1 MRLQRRIVL
10 ALTVVGTLV
19 WAGLGM
25 PASGAAVAGA
35 GRLSGRVVDA
45 AGAAVAGA
53 AVSATA
59 PAAGGGA
66 ASARSDSGGAF
77 SLAAPQG
84 TYDLAVS
91 AAGHNPPLQGRLRGV
106 AIGADSH
113 LTVVLVPAA
122 AAAGG
127 GAAQVTMSGTVR
139 DGAGQPLSGA
149 SLSLFNPSV
158 PTGPIAPGSRST
170 TANADGSFS
179 ITVPP
184 AHYQLSLSRGSSGAV
199 GQSWMLNAPDLDVT
213 TTRRIDFTVP
223 VTAVAVTVRSQ
234 SGAAVP
240 AALVYAATGYGSGTD
255 TSITIAP
262 GVVAQPGW
270 SGGGNTDANGRVVFA
285 GLPTQTLGVSAQPS
299 GGGVGWVYRT
309 GVRAD
314 ADTTVDLVAPPAAT
328 LHGIATDSDG
338 SPLAG
343 ATVRLSGP
351 ASLSVSTVTAADGG
365 YSLTAAPGNWTLN
378 LSSGTQYTAD
388 VPNRYL
394 VVNQPIQMNGS
405 ARQDLHLA
413 GIPVPF
419 HVTDPSGAPVAGAA
433 VTVYNSYWSA
443 TTSLFPG
450 TPGQGLRGGTVTTN
464 AAGDAT
470 ILVFDGETAFV
481 SAQPPAGSPFAGSL
495 QQMPTLTASSNVS
508 LALRPTVVL
517 SGVVHATPAKGFTVS
532 ANGAAPGSAASQ
544 ITGADGAYR
553 LQVPP
558 GPNSLSI
565 SSSGQTQATSD
576 RPDHFGLNSS
586 SFDVNAD
593 TTQDVTPGFAHV
605 TVRAYDTT
613 GAALTL
619 DGVPYGNFGSTQEL
633 PLGPGLRTSY
643 EYFDGTGVALSSTS
657 ARLAVLPSNPF
668 FVNAAIHNGNPG
680 TVSAAGIV
688 VDGDTDV
695 ALVAASDPAGG
706 DPTTT
711 TTTTTPATQPPA
723 TTPPTS
729 PVTGSP
735 ATGGDSP
742 HGALRS
748 GYWALGADGKVYPF
762 GDAATL
768 GDPSALLG
776 GATAVHLE
784 PTPTGNGYWIVDSQ
798 GRVYTYGD
806 AADHGRTDPGQ
817 LAQGETV
824 TSLSTTPTGRGYWI
838 FTTRGRVLP
847 FGDAAFHGDM
857 SAIRLNA
864 PVVDSRPTPSGQ
876 GYYMVAADGGIFT
889 FGDAAFHGSMGGQR
903 LNAPVRSLV
912 PDPDGTGYWLVASD
926 GGIFA
931 FDAGFR
937 GSMGGQHLNRPVSG
951 MVPYGDGYLM
961 VAEDGGVF
969 DFSNRPF
976 SGSLGTHPPVH
987 PVISVGVLPA

>member
-1 MRLQRRIVL
+1 MVL
-10 ALTVVGTLV
+10 ALILAGALGWT
-19 WAGLGM
+19 GLGV
-25 PASGAAVAGA
+25 PASGAVSAAP

-45 AGAAVAGA
+45 GGVAVAGA
-53 AVSATA
+53 AVTATA
-59 PAAGGGA
+59 SASGGGA
-66 ASARSDSGGAF
+66 GSAQSDSGGAF

-122 AAAGG
+122 GAAGG
-127 GAAQVTMSGTVR
+127 GPVQATLSGIVR
-139 DGAGQPLSGA
+139 DGSGHPLSGT
-149 SLSLFNPSV
+149 SVSLFNPNL
-158 PTGPIAPGSRST
+158 PTGPLAPGYRYTS
-170 TANADGSFS
+170 AGADGSFS
-179 ITVPP
+179 ISVPP
-184 AHYQLSLSRGSSGAV
+184 AHYQLSLSRRSSGAV
-199 GQSWMLNAPDLDVT
+199 DQSYVLNGSDLDVT
-213 TTRRIDFTVP
+213 TTRRVDFTVP
-223 VTAVAVTVRSQ
+223 VTTVTVTVRAQ

-240 AALVYAATGYGSGTD
+240 GALVSAATGNGSGTD
-255 TSITIAP
+255 TPITIAP
-262 GVVAQPGW
+262 GVVAQPYW
-270 SGGGNTDANGRVVFA
+270 SGSGPSDANGRVVFS

-299 GGGVGWVYRT
+299 GGGLAWVYRT

-314 ADTTVDLVAPPAAT
+314 GDSTVDLVAPPAAT
-328 LHGIATDSDG
+328 LHGIATDYDG

-351 ASLSVSTVTAADGG
+351 ASLSASTVTAADGS
-365 YSLTAAPGNWTLN
+365 YSLTAPPGNWTLN
-378 LSSGTQYTAD
+378 LSYGTQYTAD
-388 VPNRYL
+388 VPNRYF
-394 VVNQPIQMNGS
+394 VVNQPIQTDGVS
-405 ARQDLHLA
+405 QQDLHLA
-413 GIPVPF
+413 GIRVPF
-419 HVTDPSGAPVAGAA
+419 HVTDPSGAPAAGAA

-450 TPGQGLRGGTVTTN
+450 APGQGLRGGTVATD
-464 AAGDAT
+464 AAGNAT
-470 ILVFDGETAFV
+470 IVVFDGESAFV
-481 SAQPPAGSPFAGSL
+481 GAQPPAGSTFAGSL
-495 QQMPTLTASSNVS
+495 GQTQTLTTSSNVS
-508 LALRPTVVL
+508 LVLRPTVVV

-532 ANGAAPGSAASQ
+532 VNGAAPGSALSQ

-553 LQVPP
+553 LRVPP
-558 GPNSLSI
+558 GPNSISI

-576 RPDHFGLNSS
+576 RPEHFALNSS
-586 SFDVNAD
+586 SFDVSAD

-605 TVRAYDTT
+605 TVTAYDST

-619 DGVPYGNFGSTQEL
+619 DSVPYGNFGSTKGL
-633 PLGPGLRTSY
+633 PLGPGLTTSY

-657 ARLAVLPSNPF
+657 ARLAVLPSNSF

-695 ALVAASDPAGG
+695 ALVAASDPSGTG
-706 DPTTT
+706 PTTT
-711 TTTTTPATQPPA
+711 TTTTTPPATTPTTQPPA
-723 TTPPTS
+723 TTPPPS

-742 HGALRS
+742 HGTVRS
-748 GYWALGADGKVYPF
+748 GYWALGADGRVYPF
-762 GDAATL
+762 GDAAIL

-784 PTPTGNGYWIVDSQ
+784 PTPTGNGYWVVDSQ

-806 AADHGRTDPGQ
+806 AADHGRTDPGR
-817 LAQGETV
+817 LDKGETV

-889 FGDAAFHGSMGGQR
+889 FGDAGFHGSMGGKR

-976 SGSLGTHPPVH
+976 SGSLGAHPPVH